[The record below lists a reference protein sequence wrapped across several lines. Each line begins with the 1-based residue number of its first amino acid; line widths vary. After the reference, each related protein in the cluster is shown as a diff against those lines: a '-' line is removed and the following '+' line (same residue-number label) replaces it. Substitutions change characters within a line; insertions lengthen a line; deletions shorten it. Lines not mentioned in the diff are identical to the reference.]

1 MNHTQ
6 DLSRIIGEL
15 TPFADTDKQTQR
27 QQRRAKTCAS
37 LTEAIRRS
45 GLRDGMTI
53 SFHHAF
59 RGGDL
64 TLNLVMDQLA
74 TMGFK
79 NLTLAS
85 SSLSACHAPL
95 VDHIRNGVVNRIYT
109 SGCAARW
116 RRKFPAG

>member
-53 SFHHAF
+53 SFHSRRRLDAES
-59 RGGDL
+59 GDGSAGD
-64 TLNLVMDQLA
+64 N
-74 TMGFK
+74 GF
-79 NLTLAS
+79 
-85 SSLSACHAPL
+85 
-95 VDHIRNGVVNRIYT
+95 
-109 SGCAARW
+109 
-116 RRKFPAG
+116 

>member
-45 GLRDGMTI
+45 SPLFTRW
-53 SFHHAF
+53 
-59 RGGDL
+59 
-64 TLNLVMDQLA
+64 
-74 TMGFK
+74 
-79 NLTLAS
+79 
-85 SSLSACHAPL
+85 AP
-95 VDHIRNGVVNRIYT
+95 T
-109 SGCAARW
+109 W
-116 RRKFPAG
+116 